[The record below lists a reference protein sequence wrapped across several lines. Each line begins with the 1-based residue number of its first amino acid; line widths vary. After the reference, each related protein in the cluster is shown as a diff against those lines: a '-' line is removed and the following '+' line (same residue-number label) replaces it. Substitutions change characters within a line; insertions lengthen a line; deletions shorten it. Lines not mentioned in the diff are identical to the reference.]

1 MPILCQCPGCTRPA
15 THTLRGM
22 VLCVHCGVALAGPK
36 GPPPRRI
43 GQIMRRRL
51 VWIQGAVPVVTYQ
64 IQLFVVLIAEV
75 YLSKFGVNAP
85 IGTRRDF
92 SGTWTG

>member
-1 MPILCQCPGCTRPA
+1 
-15 THTLRGM
+15 
-22 VLCVHCGVALAGPK
+22 
-36 GPPPRRI
+36 
-43 GQIMRRRL
+43 MRRRL

-64 IQLFVVLIAEV
+64 IQLFVALIAEV
-75 YLSKFGVNAP
+75 YLSGFGVNNP